1 MEEVSTAEIDDERLV
16 SCAILFAR
24 FFARLVEIE
33 LLNSAVDVTEVL
45 LSSVVISKVTAIV

>member
-24 FFARLVEIE
+24 LFARLVEIE
-33 LLNSAVDVTEVL
+33 LLNSPDDDAEVL
-45 LSSVVISKVTAIV
+45 LSSADISKVTAIV

>member
-24 FFARLVEIE
+24 LFARLVEIE
-33 LLNSAVDVTEVL
+33 LLNSPADDAEVL
-45 LSSVVISKVTAIV
+45 LSSVDISKVTAIV

>member
-24 FFARLVEIE
+24 FFTRLVEIE
-33 LLNSAVDVTEVL
+33 LLNSAVDDTEVL